1 MKYELDQLVF
11 YMDDNHV
18 NSAKITSRC
27 TVENVHDELG
37 IHESTREWIPFGLAG
52 IRYQTCHGT
61 WNEDQL
67 YVSKKELLEAL

>member
-1 MKYELDQLVF
+1 MKYELGQLVF

-18 NSAKITSRC
+18 NSAKITSR
-27 TVENVHDELG
+27 TVVENTHDELG
-37 IHESTREWIPFGLAG
+37 IHESTKVWIPFGLAG

-67 YVSKKELLEAL
+67 YASKAELLKRL